1 MAIINKFGTATSE
14 TNIDGVKQY
23 NIFCEKIDD
32 STNKRVFSTILY
44 YLEKDKDNVESMFN
58 DVYNRTINGTS
69 FSVDTLRA
77 QRKHLLSDSD
87 WTVLPDCGL
96 SESKVNEWKVYRQ
109 KLRDITNGIDTE
121 EKAKAVV
128 FPTQPD

>member
-1 MAIINKFGTATSE
+1 MALINKFGTATSKV
-14 TNIDGVKQY
+14 NRDGNKQY
-23 NIFCEKIDD
+23 EIFCEKIDD
-32 STNKRVFSTILY
+32 TTNKKVFSTLLF

-58 DVYNRTINGTS
+58 DAYNRTINGTS
-69 FSVDTLRA
+69 FSADTLRA
-77 QRKHLLSDSD
+77 IRKNLLKDSD
-87 WTVLPDCGL
+87 RTVLPDCGL

>member
-1 MAIINKFGTATSE
+1 
-14 TNIDGVKQY
+14 
-23 NIFCEKIDD
+23 
-32 STNKRVFSTILY
+32 
-44 YLEKDKDNVESMFN
+44 MFN
-58 DVYNRTINGTS
+58 DVYNRTISGTA
-69 FSVDTLRA
+69 FSVDTLRG
-77 QRKHLLSDSD
+77 QRKHLLNDSD